1 MTLNNASLSSHPQV
15 AMLWIPLVVR
25 VIVIVQEENPQL
37 CILFIIDTAGRT
49 QPAMHR
55 AIQFFSHRFVA
66 NAFLT
71 TFLCP

>member
-15 AMLWIPLVVR
+15 AMPLVVC